1 MHLCARHHVEVSI
14 RAGVVHVVGVLGKH
28 AHGAVGPAAHLG
40 YHAAVLKQEG
50 LMAAGTV
57 HIVQFQPHALGDEV
71 ELVAQGYI
79 VHPSASRALEGIHRP
94 YCLPHAMASVPH
106 QRKAIV
112 VVIANIR
119 AEGAVAKLEGQPVI
133 FAETVCHTGAKLIAP
148 YVVPVLAVTVVY
160 VYGRTVVF
168 ISANCHHLLAG
179 RYEPVLVGGI
189 VQHHPVGGVPE
200 VALGGDVQ
208 ALAPRETQSLVE
220 PRIQAQVEKL
230 ATEPRTVIFCHT

>member
-1 MHLCARHHVEVSI
+1 
-14 RAGVVHVVGVLGKH
+14 
-28 AHGAVGPAAHLG
+28 
-40 YHAAVLKQEG
+40 
-50 LMAAGTV
+50 MAAGTV
-57 HIVQFQPHALGDEV
+57 HIVQFQPHTLGDEV
-71 ELVAQGYI
+71 ELVAQGYV

-119 AEGAVAKLEGQPVI
+119 AEGAVAELEGQPVVL
-133 FAETVCHTGAKLIAP
+133 AEVVCHTGTKLIAP
-148 YVVPVLAVTVVY
+148 YVVPVLAVAIVY

-168 ISANCHHLLAG
+168 VSANGHHLLAG
-179 RYEPVLVGGI
+179 RDEPVLVGGI

-200 VALGGDVQ
+200 VALAGNVQ

-220 PRIQAQVEKL
+220 PCIQAQVEKL
-230 ATEPRTVIFCHT
+230 ATEPRTVIFCHTRGAEHLPAETPLHGELRHLGTLILCHLPCRRCFLTLAMHTQGAQAYKN